1 MYQIKSL
8 GVVGGA
14 LGRNA
19 KLKFQH
25 RITEKSVFLIYQ
37 YTFWKFSTVNT
48 INCNFAKVLKFAFE
62 VRMWVLS
69 QLRYWNIAMRMEEKG
84 ELKLHL
90 REFSSSNFVLIIL
103 SLI

>member
-37 YTFWKFSTVNT
+37 YTFWKFSIVNT
-48 INCNFAKVLKFAFE
+48 INCNFALIMIVHYDHHWRLRGVLARPLGLAGRFYVDINE
-62 VRMWVLS
+62 TP
-69 QLRYWNIAMRMEEKG
+69 RYG
-84 ELKLHL
+84 FLP
-90 REFSSSNFVLIIL
+90 
-103 SLI
+103 